1 MAKKR
6 QKISDDL
13 VSRLSEFVNLR
24 MGLHFPREKW
34 RDLKRNISAVSE
46 ELCFDRVDDCIKWLL
61 SAQLTKAKRDVLI
74 SHMTIGETFFFRD
87 KFVFQALKERII
99 PGLLESRSEKKKE
112 ITFWSAACCT
122 GEEPYSIAMLLDQMP
137 ALLGWKIKIVATD
150 INSKFLQKARKG
162 VYTRWSFR
170 DTPDE
175 ILKRYFKKTGKDRFE
190 ISPGIR
196 NMVSY
201 SRYNLVKD
209 GFPPDFDEQGKVD
222 VLFCRNV
229 LMYLSP
235 DMQAKAI
242 LRLRSYLDKEGWFIV
257 SPSESSL
264 VQAPGLNSVR
274 FPGAILHRN
283 GPPRRAEPKK
293 AAAFIPPAPVPPT
306 TRPTQ
311 PVLRKKTSRPTS
323 ASVFSKIE
331 KRKAPKRDLYQE
343 ALAFYEKGR
352 YEETVETLNRCLS
365 HGKTEGN
372 SFLIPEQTVLLAKAN
387 ANMGRLDEAKKWC
400 EEAVNREKLHPEYRY
415 LLATIYQEQGLVEE
429 SIKSLKHTIYLD
441 PDLVMAYY
449 LLGHL
454 TREQGKPGESG
465 KYFTNALNLLSSTEP
480 DEVVPHSDGL
490 TTERLR
496 EAIGLMTRPS

>member
-1 MAKKR
+1 MTNET
-6 QKISDDL
+6 ISDNL
-13 VSRLSEFVNLR
+13 VSRLSEFINLR
-24 MGLHFPREKW
+24 MGLHFPQEKW
-34 RDLKRNISAVSE
+34 RDLKRNISAFSL
-46 ELCFDRVDDCIKWLL
+46 ELGFDRVDDCIKWLL
-61 SAQLTKAKRDVLI
+61 SAQLTKEKRDVLV

-87 KFVFQALKERII
+87 KFIFQALKERIL
-99 PGLLESRSEKKKE
+99 PGLLKSHHGKKKE

-137 ALLGWKIKIVATD
+137 AFLGWKVKIVATD
-150 INSKFLQKARKG
+150 INSRFLQKARKG
-162 VYTRWSFR
+162 VYTSWSFR

-175 ILKRYFKKTGKDRFE
+175 IQNRYFKKRGKGKFE
-190 ISPGIR
+190 ISSRIR

-201 SRYNLVKD
+201 SRFNLVEG

-229 LMYLSP
+229 LMYLST

-242 LRLRSYLDKEGWFIV
+242 RRLTNYLDNEGWFIV

-264 VQAPGLNSVR
+264 VQEPGLNSVR
-274 FPGAILHRN
+274 FPGAILHRK
-283 GPPRRAEPKK
+283 GPPGIADKKKSAVFISPKLPLT
-293 AAAFIPPAPVPPT
+293 A
-306 TRPTQ
+306 RPTK
-311 PVLRKKTSRPTS
+311 PVLGKKSFPLKPV
-323 ASVFSKIE
+323 SVFSKIE

-352 YEETVETLNRCLS
+352 YEETIETLNQSLS
-365 HGKTEGN
+365 HGKTAGN
-372 SFLIPEQTVLLAKAN
+372 SFLVPEHTVLLAKAN
-387 ANMGRLDEAKKWC
+387 ANMGRLDEARKWC
-400 EEAVNREKLHPEYRY
+400 EDAVSRGKLQPEYRY

-441 PDLVMAYY
+441 PGLVMAYY

-454 TREQGKPGESG
+454 MREQGKPGESG
-465 KYFTNALNLLSSTEP
+465 KYFTNALDLLSSMEP

-490 TTERLR
+490 TAERL
-496 EAIGLMTRPS
+496 IGLLIVD

>member
-1 MAKKR
+1 MAKRR

-46 ELCFDRVDDCIKWLL
+46 EMGFDRVDDCIKWLL
-61 SAQLTKAKRDVLI
+61 SAQLTKAKKDVLI

-87 KFVFQALKERII
+87 KFVFQALKERIL
-99 PGLLESRSEKKKE
+99 PGWLKSHDGKKKE

-137 ALLGWKIKIVATD
+137 AFLGWKVKIVATD

-162 VYTRWSFR
+162 VYTPWSFR

-235 DMQAKAI
+235 DMQVKAI
-242 LRLRSYLDKEGWFIV
+242 RRLTSYLDKEGWFIA

-264 VQAPGLNSVR
+264 VQAPGLSSVR
-274 FPGAILHRN
+274 FPGAILHRK
-283 GPPRRAEPKK
+283 GPPRRPDTKK
-293 AAAFIPPAPVPPT
+293 AAVFIPPVPVSPT
-306 TRPTQ
+306 TRPTKS
-311 PVLRKKTSRPTS
+311 VFRKSTSRLKP
-323 ASVFSKIE
+323 APVFPKDE
-331 KRKAPKRDLYQE
+331 KRKTPKRDLYQE
-343 ALAFYEKGR
+343 ALALYEKGR
-352 YEETVETLNRCLS
+352 YEETAETLNQCLS
-365 HGKTEGN
+365 HGKTAGN
-372 SFLIPEQTVLLAKAN
+372 SLLIPEQTVLLARAN
-387 ANMGRLDEAKKWC
+387 ANMGRLDEARKWC
-400 EEAVNREKLHPEYRY
+400 EEAVSRGKLHPEYRY

-429 SIKSLKHTIYLD
+429 SIASLKQTIYLD

-454 TREQGKPGESG
+454 VRGQGKPGESG
-465 KYFTNALNLLSSTEP
+465 KYFTNALDLLSSMEP

-496 EAIGLMTRPS
+496 EAIGLMIGD